1 MTTMLDLRPVDGR
14 KSFYGKAQV
23 LVDTPSGWR
32 FLYSYSTLVCGISP
46 GKGFRRYWGGYS
58 ATTMRHVNSFRELS
72 GLDKLSKAEWEALP
86 VSPVRL

>member
-1 MTTMLDLRPVDGR
+1 MYLISDLTPIDGR

-32 FLYSYSTLVCGISP
+32 FLHSYGTLVCGISP

-58 ATTMRHVNSFRELS
+58 ATTMRHVNSFRALS
-72 GLDKLSKAEWEALP
+72 GLATLSKAEWEALA